1 MDETLPDSWRWTT
14 LQEVSAPSGRP
25 IVSGPFGSNIG
36 RRFFVEEGVPVIR
49 GNNLRID
56 MTRFVD
62 DGFVFVTDQKA
73 NELGNCDALPGDLI
87 FTAAGS
93 LGQVG
98 IVPSE
103 AEYERYII
111 SNKQLRARVNELVV
125 DPLFA
130 FYWFSSPHMVAYIQQ
145 RNTGSSVPLINLSVL
160 RSLPI
165 LLPPLSEQRAIAH
178 ILGTLDDKIELN
190 RRMNE
195 TLEETARATFKSWFV
210 DFDPVRAKAEGRD
223 PGLPEHIADLF
234 PDRFED
240 SELGKIPAGWEV
252 IPFSETVEVFG
263 GGTPK
268 TSVPEYWDGRIP
280 WYSVVDAPRDAD
292 VFVIDTAKKTTQAGV
307 DNSSTRVLPE
317 GASIISAR
325 GTVGRVALIGV
336 PMAMNQ
342 SCYGL
347 RDRNSKRGYFTYFAT
362 RNLVATLRQRVHGAV
377 FDTITRDT
385 LRGVSLA
392 MPDHSLIDIF
402 EDENSSL
409 LERLLANLHQSHTL
423 ASVRDAL
430 LPRLI
435 SGELRVPDAKQIAE
449 RFW

>member
-1 MDETLPDSWRWTT
+1 
-14 LQEVSAPSGRP
+14 
-25 IVSGPFGSNIG
+25 
-36 RRFFVEEGVPVIR
+36 
-49 GNNLRID
+49 
-56 MTRFVD
+56 
-62 DGFVFVTDQKA
+62 
-73 NELGNCDALPGDLI
+73 
-87 FTAAGS
+87 
-93 LGQVG
+93 
-98 IVPSE
+98 
-103 AEYERYII
+103 
-111 SNKQLRARVNELVV
+111 
-125 DPLFA
+125 
-130 FYWFSSPHMVAYIQQ
+130 
-145 RNTGSSVPLINLSVL
+145 
-160 RSLPI
+160 
-165 LLPPLSEQRAIAH
+165 LPPLSEQRAIAH